1 MGIRAALSEFALFFD
16 FRTIEANR
24 GVLVEEFVES
34 AVIGGRRLL
43 RYQNGPGVGKENWCE
58 TVSVARLPAD

>member
-1 MGIRAALSEFALFFD
+1 LSEFALFFD

-43 RYQNGPGVGKENWCE
+43 R
-58 TVSVARLPAD
+58 